1 MYRIKHV
8 EIKTSWTYTTIYK
21 YIYIYI
27 YIYFEGG
34 GNSKKSITAIFF
46 WNSREMDMVELK
58 MLLVNQYNSLQQ
70 ISLES
75 QENPSQH
82 FLLEFQ
88 GNGYR

>member
-1 MYRIKHV
+1 
-8 EIKTSWTYTTIYK
+8 
-21 YIYIYI
+21 
-27 YIYFEGG
+27 
-34 GNSKKSITAIFF
+34 
-46 WNSREMDMVELK
+46 MDMVELK

-88 GNGYR
+88 GNGYRWI